1 MESEKYYFAGGFYF
15 MQNGKDV
22 YFGAVRP
29 TGGLPYVTKNP
40 NGLSLTSHHSSLYVL
55 SDNLERATLVH
66 LRSGGVRNSPSI
78 IGIPEKL
85 QREFKKVIA
94 ENNFYE

>member
-22 YFGAVRP
+22 YFGVVRP
-29 TGGLPYVTKNP
+29 TGGLPYVTKNS
-40 NGLSLTSHHSSLYVL
+40 NGLSLTSHHSSLYLL
-55 SDNLERATLVH
+55 SDDFTNATLVSH
-66 LRSGGVRNSPSI
+66 RSGGVKNSPSI

-85 QREFKKVIA
+85 RKEFKQVIA
-94 ENNFYE
+94 ENKFYE